1 MAYRVNGDRVLTGD
15 VLFIRGCGRTDFEG
29 DDAGILFDSMTQR
42 LFTLPE
48 ETLIHPAHDY

>member
-29 DDAGILFDSMTQR
+29 DDAGILFDSMPHQ
-42 LFTLPE
+42 
-48 ETLIHPAHDY
+48 